1 MKECAS
7 VRGLQLDL
15 EWHLVPDSMG
25 LLSQPVFL
33 RIAQLKVEVEQHT
46 GKYQSHLV
54 VCKAADVSHYS

>member
-1 MKECAS
+1 

-15 EWHLVPDSMG
+15 EWLLVPDSMG

-33 RIAQLKVEVEQHT
+33 RIAQLKVEVEQYT

-54 VCKAADVSHYS
+54 VCKAADVSH